1 MKVRDPR
8 WPSSWAFELRTRE
21 AAFLAR
27 VTNVSVSGLRF
38 DGQVGARPGQI
49 VKFKVLGEVITGRV
63 IRISLNSGAVALRK
77 KLSPRQLSIMRQCR
91 GFHDL

>member
-21 AAFLAR
+21 EAFLAR
-27 VTNVSVSGLRF
+27 VTNVSASGLRF
-38 DGQVGARPGQI
+38 EGKVGARPGQV
-49 VKFKVLGEVITGRV
+49 VKFKVLGDVISGRI
-63 IRISLNSGAVALRK
+63 IRVSLESGAVAFRK
-77 KLSPRQLSIMRQCR
+77 KLTPQQFSIMRQIR